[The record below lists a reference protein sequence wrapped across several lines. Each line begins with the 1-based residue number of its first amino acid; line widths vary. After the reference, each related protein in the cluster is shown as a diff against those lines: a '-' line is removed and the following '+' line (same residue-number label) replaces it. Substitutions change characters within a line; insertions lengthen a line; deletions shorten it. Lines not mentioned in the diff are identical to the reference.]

1 MKIALV
7 AVLLTIA
14 PVASPAQ
21 MLPPQNP
28 FAQTPLSGSIQSG
41 TVSAQPLSL
50 SLADVIDRGL
60 RYNLAV
66 LSGTQEERAA
76 AATRLR
82 ALYDLYPKINAD
94 ILSTQQQINLAAF
107 GFSGFPGISQIVG
120 PFALLDA
127 RARLTQSVF
136 DRELTNDLKE
146 AKENQKAASYNTANT
161 RELVVVAIANL
172 YLQALAGASRIEAVE
187 AQLARAQTLFQRAT
201 DLKNSGLI
209 AGIDV
214 LRAQVELQN
223 QQQRRV
229 AFQNEFALQKL
240 NLLRAIG
247 VPLGQEIVLSDRMPT
262 TTPPVATLNDAL
274 RMAAEQR
281 ADLKRSQSL
290 VEAARHAFSSA
301 KAENLP
307 KLEFS
312 ADYGTIG
319 RTLTQNHGTYSMT
332 GRLRIPLFN
341 GTESRSDQEEAAA
354 RLEARRLESE
364 DLKGRVEMD
373 VRAAYLDLQSSQEQL
388 RVAQSSLDLA
398 RAQLDQSQDRFV
410 AGVTG
415 NLEVVQ
421 AQESVALADENVIS
435 SLYTLN
441 VAKARLARAMGGAEQ
456 MIKTFLGGRQ

>member
-1 MKIALV
+1 MKIAFV
-7 AVLLTIA
+7 AVLLTIFTTH
-14 PVASPAQ
+14 SYAQ
-21 MLPPQNP
+21 IPLPQNP
-28 FAQTPLSGSIQSG
+28 FAQTSVSGSIQSG
-41 TVSAQPLSL
+41 TVSPQPLPL
-50 SLADVIDRGL
+50 SLADAIDRGL

-66 LSGTQEERAA
+66 LAGTQEERAA
-76 AATRLR
+76 AAGRLR
-82 ALYDLYPKINAD
+82 ALYDLYPKLNAD

-107 GFSGFPGISQIVG
+107 GFGGFPGIRQVVG
-120 PFALLDA
+120 PFALVDA

-136 DRELTNDLKE
+136 DRELIDDLKE
-146 AKENQKAASYNTANT
+146 AKENQKAASFNSTNT

-172 YLQALAGASRIEAVE
+172 YLQALAGTSRIEAVE
-187 AQLARAQTLFQRAT
+187 AQLARAQTLLQRAT

-223 QQQRRV
+223 QQQRRL

-240 NLLRAIG
+240 NLIRAIG
-247 VPLGQEIVLSDRMPT
+247 IPLGQEIVLTDHMPT
-262 TTPPVATLNDAL
+262 STPSLANLDDAL

-290 VEAARHAFSSA
+290 VEAARHALNSA

-307 KLEFS
+307 KLEFA

-341 GTESRSDQEEAAA
+341 GTESRSDQQQAAA
-354 RLEARRLESE
+354 RLESRRLEGE
-364 DLKGRVEMD
+364 DLKGRVEME

-388 RVAQSSLDLA
+388 RVAQSSRDLSQ
-398 RAQLDQSQDRFV
+398 AQLDQSQDRFE
-410 AGVTG
+410 AGVAG

-421 AQESVALADENVIS
+421 AQESVALADENVIA

-441 VAKARLARAMGGAEQ
+441 VAKARLARAMGSAEQ